1 MANSVTDADTWSNNL
16 SNGAAQVGE
25 KIDDAAS
32 ELKERA
38 SEFGRFAAQ
47 TMDETRE
54 GTAATLKSTADS
66 VRTCGHISS
75 KTMTDLAGKTA
86 EQLEST
92 ANYVRDHDFRGMF
105 GDIGRAIRR
114 NPAPALIGALGLGF
128 LLGSALKRS
137 RD

>member
-25 KIDDAAS
+25 KIDAAAS

-54 GTAATLKSTADS
+54 STAATLKSTADS
-66 VRTCGHISS
+66 VRSCGHISS
-75 KTMTDLAGKTA
+75 QTMTDVAGRTA
-86 EQLEST
+86 EKIEST

-114 NPAPALIGALGLGF
+114 NPTPALIGAVGLGF
-128 LLGSALKRS
+128 LLGSALMRG

>member
-16 SNGAAQVGE
+16 SNGAARAGE
-25 KIDDAAS
+25 KIDEVAS

-38 SEFGRFAAQ
+38 SEFGRLAAQ

-54 GTAATLKSTADS
+54 TTAATLKSTADL
-66 VRTCGHISS
+66 VRNCGHISS
-75 KTMTDLAGKTA
+75 KAMTDVAGRTA
-86 EQLEST
+86 EKLEST

-114 NPAPALIGALGLGF
+114 NPTPALIGAIGLGF
-128 LLGSALKRS
+128 LLGSALKRG